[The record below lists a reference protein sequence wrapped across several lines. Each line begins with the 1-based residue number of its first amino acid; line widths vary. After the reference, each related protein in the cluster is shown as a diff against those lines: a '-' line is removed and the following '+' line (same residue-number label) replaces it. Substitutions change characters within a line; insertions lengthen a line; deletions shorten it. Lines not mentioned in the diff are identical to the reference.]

1 MKKFLASIVCSLAL
15 SSCAQQQQDYWQKPC
30 ASVADFSAERERC
43 MEQADQP
50 SSQAYV
56 NQSDGA
62 DVFGACMTSRGWHLV
77 SVTDAKG
84 YSSAL
89 SALNAEQLQLCSR
102 ADLLPIFEKKMPC
115 QAKQA
120 TPQQLSDRSKISKAE
135 KPVFMKWLVLTEENN
150 KKLAATHEQYNRQA
164 GDGVA
169 SLAKNKDEAGAKL
182 GEQLY
187 DGRISWG
194 EYNKGRMEIVLRAE
208 EAAKNLVH

>member
-1 MKKFLASIVCSLAL
+1 
-15 SSCAQQQQDYWQKPC
+15 
-30 ASVADFSAERERC
+30 
-43 MEQADQP
+43 
-50 SSQAYV
+50 
-56 NQSDGA
+56 
-62 DVFGACMTSRGWHLV
+62 
-77 SVTDAKG
+77 
-84 YSSAL
+84 
-89 SALNAEQLQLCSR
+89 
-102 ADLLPIFEKKMPC
+102 MPC

-208 EAAKNLVH
+208 DAAKNLVH